1 MTTAVLVVD
10 GDREVL
16 AGMRRALYRFR
27 DRFEWTF
34 AGSAAEARAALAHH
48 EFAVAVIDP
57 AVPDVQGGSL
67 LDHLREHHSAT
78 VRVAFSATCDAGRC
92 VDALALAHRFVS
104 KPCAP
109 DQLVAH
115 LAESLEA
122 TGGCLPRVAAT
133 LRAMAEPRALP
144 GVHRRLLEELR
155 RPEPS
160 VRVLAD
166 IVVAD
171 VGVTTRLLKLANSAW
186 FAAPRPI
193 SRLDRAMVH
202 LGLETVRAAVLLLGV
217 SSMLGED
224 AQLAAGI
231 AEHGIEV
238 GGLASSLV
246 TTGAAP
252 ALRTAALL
260 HDIGRLGF
268 AGVAPTEYQA
278 MIDGCGA
285 DEAALAAAE
294 TARFGGDH
302 AQCGGFLLGLWGLPQ
317 EVVDLV
323 SRHHQPLIGDR
334 AEVGPLEALQL
345 AELASAG
352 RLGAWV
358 DAAADP
364 ELRLRRAAL
373 AARAQP
379 PQERPIEAARHAT
392 LH

>member
-1 MTTAVLVVD
+1 MTTPVLVVD

-34 AGSAAEARAALAHH
+34 AGSAEEARAALEHRD
-48 EFAVAVIDP
+48 FAVAVIDP
-57 AVPDVQGGSL
+57 SVPDVHGGSL

-109 DQLVAH
+109 EQLVAH

-144 GVHRRLLEELR
+144 GVHRRLLEELC

-160 VRVLAD
+160 LRALAD

-193 SRLDRAMVH
+193 SRLDRAMAH

-217 SSMLGED
+217 SSMLGDD
-224 AQLAAGI
+224 AQLAVGI
-231 AEHGIEV
+231 AEHGLEV
-238 GGLASSLV
+238 GALASNLV
-246 TTGAAP
+246 TTGPAP

-278 MIDGCGA
+278 MVDGCT
-285 DEAALAAAE
+285 DEASLVAAE

-323 SRHHQPLIGDR
+323 SRHHDPLTVTGPH
-334 AEVGPLEALQL
+334 VGPLEALQL
-345 AELASAG
+345 AELALAG
-352 RLGAWV
+352 RLAAWV
-358 DAAADP
+358 DAAGDP
-364 ELRLRRAAL
+364 ELRSRRAAL
-373 AARAQP
+373 AARTQP
-379 PQERPIEAARHAT
+379 PQERPIEAARHAI

>member
-1 MTTAVLVVD
+1 MTTHVLVVD
-10 GDREVL
+10 GDRDVL

-34 AGSAAEARAALAHH
+34 AGSAAEARAELGRR
-48 EFAVAVIDP
+48 EFAVAVVDP
-57 AVPDVQGGSL
+57 TVPDVDGGSL

-78 VRVAFSATCDAGRC
+78 IRVAFSATCDAVRC

-166 IVVAD
+166 IIVAD

-186 FAAPRPI
+186 FGAPRPI
-193 SRLDRAMVH
+193 SRLDRAMVQ
-202 LGLETVRAAVLLLGV
+202 LGLETVRAAVLMLGV
-217 SSMLGED
+217 SSMLGDD
-224 AQLAAGI
+224 AQLAVGI
-231 AEHGIEV
+231 AEHGLEV
-238 GGLASSLV
+238 GALAERLV
-246 TTGAAP
+246 TTGPAP

-268 AGVAPTEYQA
+268 AVVAPTEYQA

-285 DEAALAAAE
+285 DEGALAVAE

-323 SRHHQPLIGDR
+323 SRHHEPLTIAGPR
-334 AEVGPLEALQL
+334 IGPLEALQL

-358 DAAADP
+358 DAAIDP
-364 ELRLRRAAL
+364 EVRIHRAAL
-373 AARAQP
+373 AARTQP
-379 PQERPIEAARHAT
+379 PQDRSIEAARHAT